1 MKQNAVKMTA
11 RRGFRRE
18 KIRKALLKAEIAMGA
33 KASRAICLGKLTLVG
48 LSLLCMVVRGL
59 VEDVSM
65 GYYLTL

>member
-1 MKQNAVKMTA
+1 MTT

-48 LSLLCMVVRGL
+48 LALYVWWFEGW
-59 VEDVSM
+59 
-65 GYYLTL
+65 